1 MLLHEEVFLR
11 LCKNTKQKKKKNP
24 QPYHKCFPEYTAKYL
39 NTRRDH
45 LSKKNSGLLQRSYCP
60 DQQSEEMSVRARAC
74 AGKHYFHKLVYTG
87 KSAHAPLDTLISG
100 SLKDKADLGN
110 AKATLSLQV
119 LLNIVKGGGERNY
132 LILETDTWESK

>member
-11 LCKNTKQKKKKNP
+11 LCKNTKQKKKNP

-119 LLNIVKGGGERNY
+119 LLNIVKGEGERNY